1 MKSRHLLCAAIL
13 PLFIVACQKAPEQAV
28 IPEPAAEA
36 SSPTLDS
43 DVQVYSYGVG
53 FQIGSQMAASPLEM
67 SSENVIAGLKDG
79 LAKSESLVPQE
90 KMQEV
95 AQRFQA
101 EMAAKQQA
109 EAEVLSKDNAAAAEA
124 FLAANA
130 DKEGVT
136 VLDNGLQYRVIESA
150 EGAKPGASDTV
161 VVHYRGTFIDGTEF
175 DSSYSRDEP
184 AEFPLNAVIPGWQQ
198 ALQMMPVGSKWEVF
212 IPPALA
218 YGSGGQGPIP
228 PSSALVFEVELLE
241 VKPAEPATEQK

>member
-1 MKSRHLLCAAIL
+1 MKSRHLLIAAVL

-28 IPEPAAEA
+28 SPEPAAA
-36 SSPTLDS
+36 AAASPTLDS

-67 SSENVIAGLKDG
+67 NSENVIAGLKDG
-79 LAKSESLVPQE
+79 LAKSESLVSQE

-109 EAEVLSKDNAAAAEA
+109 EADVLSKDNAAAAEA

-130 DKEGVT
+130 SKEGVT

-198 ALQMMPVGSKWEVF
+198 ALQLMPVGSKWEVF

-218 YGSGGQGPIP
+218 YGSGGQDHH
-228 PSSALVFEVELLE
+228 AL
-241 VKPAEPATEQK
+241 QKCG